1 MAPVQDL
8 LNKKEQV
15 GDLFNNLRLARQRAM
30 YANSRVN
37 APSSVHLGESCLGLS
52 CSVRR
57 CSLGALVQ
65 MRCFV

>member
-1 MAPVQDL
+1 MQDL

-37 APSSVHLGESCLGLS
+37 APSSVHLGES
-52 CSVRR
+52 R
-57 CSLGALVQ
+57 
-65 MRCFV
+65 